1 LKKCS
6 QDPKKMYKLV
16 INGGIPLK
24 GSIRTSGSK
33 NATLPIFFSSI
44 LADGP
49 IKLSNT
55 PQLSDV
61 STTLRLLMD
70 MGSNFVL
77 EENGSIFIDSSSL
90 TNLTAEYS
98 LVKTMR
104 ASILALGPML
114 AKYKE
119 AKISLPGGCAI
130 GTRPVNL
137 HLDAL
142 EKMGA
147 KIEVRNG
154 YIYAKTNGLLGAQIN
169 FDLIS
174 VTATEN
180 IVMAA
185 SLAKGITTIN
195 NAAQEP
201 EVTDLIRCLKKMG
214 AKISGENTSSLV
226 IEGVDHL
233 SSVEYSICPDRIEA
247 GTYLVAA
254 AITGGK
260 ITVNNI
266 EPDAMRAV
274 IGKLI
279 ETGADIQTNQN
290 SIKLDMKGKRPQP
303 VNIRT
308 SAYPNFPTDM
318 QAQFMALNS
327 VAEGSSTITETIFE
341 NRFMHVPELSRMGA
355 NLKLEGNTVVCKG
368 VKSLTGANLMA
379 TDLRASAS
387 LVLAG
392 LAAQGSTKIERVYH
406 LDRGYE
412 MIEEKFKM
420 LGADIERVQH

>member
-1 LKKCS
+1 
-6 QDPKKMYKLV
+6 MYKLV
-16 INGGIPLK
+16 INGGTSLN
-24 GSIRTSGSK
+24 GSIKTSGSK
-33 NATLPIFFSSI
+33 NATLPIFFASI
-44 LADGP
+44 LSDEP
-49 IKLSNT
+49 LRLSNT

-77 EENGSIFIDSSSL
+77 EEDSSISIDSSNL
-90 TNLTAEYS
+90 TNLTAEYE

-104 ASILALGPML
+104 ASILTLGPML
-114 AKYKE
+114 AKYKK

-137 HLDAL
+137 HLSAL
-142 EKMGA
+142 EQMGA
-147 KIEVRNG
+147 KIEVKNG
-154 YIYAKTNGLLGAQIN
+154 YIYATTEELIGANIN

-180 IVMAA
+180 IIMAA
-185 SLAKGITTIN
+185 TLAKGTTTIN

-201 EVTDLIRCLKKMG
+201 EVTDLIKCLNKMG
-214 AKISGENTSSLV
+214 AKIIGENTSTIV
-226 IEGVDHL
+226 IQGVDHL
-233 SSVEYSICPDRIEA
+233 SGIDYSICPDRIEA

-260 ITVNNI
+260 IIVNNI
-266 EPDAMRAV
+266 EPDSMRSV

-279 ETGADIQTNQN
+279 ETGADIQTNHN

-303 VNIRT
+303 VDIRT

-327 VAEGSSTITETIFE
+327 IAEGSSTITETIFE

-368 VKSLTGANLMA
+368 VKLLTGANLMA

-392 LAAQGSTKIERVYH
+392 LAAQGTTTIERVYH

>member
-1 LKKCS
+1 
-6 QDPKKMYKLV
+6 MYKLV
-16 INGGIPLK
+16 INGGSPLNGTIK
-24 GSIRTSGSK
+24 TSGSK
-33 NATLPIFFSSI
+33 NATLPIFFASI

-49 IKLSNT
+49 LKLSNT

-77 EENGSIFIDSSSL
+77 EEDSSISIDSSDL
-90 TNLTAEYS
+90 TNLIAEYE

-104 ASILALGPML
+104 ASILTLGPML
-114 AKYKE
+114 AKYKK

-137 HLDAL
+137 HLSAL
-142 EKMGA
+142 EQMGA
-147 KIEVRNG
+147 KIEVKNG
-154 YIYAKTNGLLGAQIN
+154 YIYASTNELVGAQIN
-169 FDLIS
+169 FDMIS

-180 IVMAA
+180 IIMAA
-185 SLAKGITTIN
+185 TLAKGTTTIN

-201 EVTDLIRCLKKMG
+201 EVTDLVKCLNKMG
-214 AKISGENTSSLV
+214 AKIIGENTSTLV
-226 IEGVDHL
+226 IQGVDHL
-233 SSVEYSICPDRIEA
+233 SGIDYSICPDRIEA

-260 ITVNNI
+260 IIVNNI
-266 EPDAMRAV
+266 EPDSMRSV

-303 VNIRT
+303 VDIRT

-327 VAEGSSTITETIFE
+327 IADGSSTITETIFE

-368 VKSLTGANLMA
+368 VKLLTGANLMA

-392 LAAQGSTKIERVYH
+392 LAAQGPTTIERVYH

>member
-1 LKKCS
+1 
-6 QDPKKMYKLV
+6 MYKLV
-16 INGGIPLK
+16 INGGLPLN
-24 GSIRTSGSK
+24 GSIKTSGSK
-33 NATLPIFFSSI
+33 NATLPIFFASI
-44 LADGP
+44 LANGP
-49 IKLSNT
+49 LKLSNT
-55 PQLSDV
+55 PQLRDV

-70 MGSNFVL
+70 MGANFVL
-77 EENGSIFIDSSSL
+77 EEDGSIYIDSSNL
-90 TNLTAEYS
+90 TNLVAEYS

-104 ASILALGPML
+104 ASILTLGPML
-114 AKYKE
+114 SKYKK

-147 KIEVRNG
+147 KIEVKNG
-154 YIYAKTNGLLGAQIN
+154 YIFAEAKELIGTQIN
-169 FDLIS
+169 FDMIS

-180 IVMAA
+180 ILMAA
-185 SLAKGITTIN
+185 TLAKGITTIN

-201 EVTDLIRCLKKMG
+201 EVTDLISCLKKMG
-214 AKISGENTSSLV
+214 AKISGQNTSTLI
-226 IEGVDHL
+226 IEGVDSL
-233 SSVEYSICPDRIEA
+233 DGVNYNICPDRIEA

-266 EPDAMRAV
+266 EPDSMRAV

-279 ETGADIQTNQN
+279 ETGADIQTDQN
-290 SIKLDMKGKRPQP
+290 SIKLDMKGKRPKP

-327 VAEGSSTITETIFE
+327 IADGSSTITETIFE

-355 NLKLEGNTVVCKG
+355 NLNLEGNTVVCKG
-368 VKSLTGANLMA
+368 VKLLTGANLMA

-392 LAAQGSTKIERVYH
+392 LAANGLTSIERVYH

>member
-1 LKKCS
+1 
-6 QDPKKMYKLV
+6 MYKLV
-16 INGGIPLK
+16 INGGTPLS
-24 GSIRTSGSK
+24 GSIKISGSK
-33 NATLPIFFSSI
+33 NATLPIFFASI
-44 LADGP
+44 LANGP
-49 IKLSNT
+49 LKLSNT

-70 MGSNFVL
+70 MGSSFVL
-77 EENGSIFIDSSSL
+77 EEDSSISIDSSSL
-90 TNLTAEYS
+90 KNLTAEYE

-104 ASILALGPML
+104 ASILTLGPML
-114 AKYKE
+114 AKYKK

-137 HLDAL
+137 HLAAL

-147 KIEVRNG
+147 KIDVKNG
-154 YIYAKTNGLLGAQIN
+154 YIYASTNELIGANIN

-180 IVMAA
+180 IIMAA
-185 SLAKGITTIN
+185 TLAKGTTTIN

-201 EVTDLIRCLKKMG
+201 EVTDLILCLKKMG
-214 AKISGENTSSLV
+214 ADIMGENTSTIV
-226 IEGVDHL
+226 IKGVDHL
-233 SSVEYSICPDRIEA
+233 NGTNYSICPDRIEA

-260 ITVNNI
+260 IVVNNI
-266 EPDAMRAV
+266 EPDSMRAV

-290 SIKLDMKGKRPQP
+290 TIKLDMKGKRPQP
-303 VNIRT
+303 VDIRT

-327 VAEGSSTITETIFE
+327 IAEGSSTITETIFE

-368 VKSLTGANLMA
+368 VESLTGANLMA

-392 LAAQGSTKIERVYH
+392 LAAQGTTTIERVYH

>member
-1 LKKCS
+1 
-6 QDPKKMYKLV
+6 MYKLV
-16 INGGIPLK
+16 INGGTPLS
-24 GSIRTSGSK
+24 GSIKTSGSK

-49 IKLSNT
+49 LKLSNT

-70 MGSNFVL
+70 MGSSFVL
-77 EENGSIFIDSSSL
+77 EEDSSISIDSSSL
-90 TNLTAEYS
+90 KNLTAEYE

-104 ASILALGPML
+104 ASILTLGPML
-114 AKYKE
+114 AKYKK

-137 HLDAL
+137 HLAAL

-147 KIEVRNG
+147 KIDVKNG
-154 YIYAKTNGLLGAQIN
+154 YIYASTNELIGTNIN

-180 IVMAA
+180 IIMAA
-185 SLAKGITTIN
+185 TLAKGTTTIN

-201 EVTDLIRCLKKMG
+201 EVTDLILCLKKMG
-214 AKISGENTSSLV
+214 AKIIGENTSTIV
-226 IEGVDHL
+226 IQGVDHL
-233 SSVEYSICPDRIEA
+233 YGIDYSICPDRIEA

-260 ITVNNI
+260 IVVNNI
-266 EPDAMRAV
+266 EPDSMRAV

-279 ETGADIQTNQN
+279 ETGADIQTNLN

-303 VNIRT
+303 VDIRT

-327 VAEGSSTITETIFE
+327 IAEGSSTITETIFE

-368 VKSLTGANLMA
+368 VKLLTGANLMA

-392 LAAQGSTKIERVYH
+392 LAAQGTTTIERVYH

>member
-1 LKKCS
+1 
-6 QDPKKMYKLV
+6 MYKLV
-16 INGGIPLK
+16 IQGGVTLS
-24 GSIRTSGSK
+24 GSIKTSGSK
-33 NATLPIFFSSI
+33 NATLPIFFASI
-44 LADGP
+44 LADNP
-49 IKLSNT
+49 LKLVNT

-61 STTLRLLMD
+61 STTLRLLME
-70 MGSNFVL
+70 MGSNFIL
-77 EENGSIFIDSSSL
+77 EEDGSIFIDSSTL
-90 TNLTAEYS
+90 NNLTADYS

-104 ASILALGPML
+104 ASILTLGPML
-114 AKYKE
+114 AKYKK

-137 HLDAL
+137 HLNAL

-147 KIEVRNG
+147 KIEVKNG
-154 YIYAKTNGLLGAQIN
+154 YIHASAKELIGTQIY
-169 FDLIS
+169 FDLVS

-180 IVMAA
+180 ILMAA
-185 SLAKGITTIN
+185 TLAKGFTTIN

-201 EVTDLIRCLKKMG
+201 EVTDLIYCLRQMG
-214 AKISGENTSSLV
+214 AKITGENTSTLI

-233 SSVEYSICPDRIEA
+233 NGTDYCICPDRIEA

-254 AITGGK
+254 AITGGN

-266 EPDAMRAV
+266 EPDSMRSV

-279 ETGADIQTNQN
+279 ETGADIQTNKN
-290 SIKLDMKGKRPQP
+290 SIKLNMKGRRPQA

-308 SAYPNFPTDM
+308 SSYPNFPTDM

-327 VAEGSSTITETIFE
+327 IAEGSSTITETIFE

-392 LAAQGSTKIERVYH
+392 LAAKGSTTIERVYH

-420 LGADIERVQH
+420 LGADIQRVQH

>member
-1 LKKCS
+1 
-6 QDPKKMYKLV
+6 MYKLV
-16 INGGIPLK
+16 INGGTPLN
-24 GSIRTSGSK
+24 GSMKTSGSK
-33 NATLPIFFSSI
+33 NATLPIFFATI

-49 IKLSNT
+49 LKLSNT

-70 MGSNFVL
+70 MGSSFIL
-77 EENGSIFIDSSSL
+77 EEDSSISIDSSSL
-90 TNLTAEYS
+90 TKLTAEYE

-104 ASILALGPML
+104 ASILTLGPML
-114 AKYKE
+114 AKYKK

-137 HLDAL
+137 HLSAL
-142 EKMGA
+142 EQMGA
-147 KIEVRNG
+147 KIEVKNG
-154 YIYAKTNGLLGAQIN
+154 YIYASTNELVGAQIN
-169 FDLIS
+169 FDMIS

-180 IVMAA
+180 IIMAA
-185 SLAKGITTIN
+185 TLAKGTTTIN

-201 EVTDLIRCLKKMG
+201 EVTDLVKCLNKMG
-214 AKISGENTSSLV
+214 AKITGENTSTIV
-226 IEGVDHL
+226 IQGVDHL
-233 SSVEYSICPDRIEA
+233 SGIDYSICPDRIEA

-260 ITVNNI
+260 IVVNNI
-266 EPDAMRAV
+266 EPDSMRSV

-303 VNIRT
+303 VDIRT

-327 VAEGSSTITETIFE
+327 IAEGSSTITETIFE

-368 VKSLTGANLMA
+368 VKLLTGANLMA

-392 LAAQGSTKIERVYH
+392 LAAHGSTTIERVYH

>member
-1 LKKCS
+1 
-6 QDPKKMYKLV
+6 MYKLV
-16 INGGIPLK
+16 IQGGIPLV
-24 GSIRTSGSK
+24 GSIKTSGSK
-33 NATLPIFFSSI
+33 NATLPIFFASI

-49 IKLSNT
+49 LKLSNT

-77 EENGSIFIDSSSL
+77 EEDGSIFIDSS
-90 TNLTAEYS
+90 NLNNLQAEYS

-104 ASILALGPML
+104 ASILTLGPML
-114 AKYKE
+114 AKYKK

-147 KIEVRNG
+147 KINVKNG
-154 YIYAKTNGLLGAQIN
+154 YIYASTNELIGTQIN
-169 FDLIS
+169 FDMIS

-180 IVMAA
+180 IIMAA
-185 SLAKGITTIN
+185 CLSKGVTTIN

-201 EVTDLIRCLKKMG
+201 EVTDLICCLIQMG
-214 AKISGENTSSLV
+214 AKITGLNTSTIV

-233 SSVEYSICPDRIEA
+233 NGAEYKICPDRIEA

-260 ITVNNI
+260 IIVNDI
-266 EPDAMRAV
+266 EPDSMRSV

-279 ETGADIQTNQN
+279 ETGADIQTNHN
-290 SIKLDMKGKRPQP
+290 SIKLDMKGKRPSP

-318 QAQFMALNS
+318 QAQFMALNTI
-327 VAEGSSTITETIFE
+327 AEGSSTITETIFE
-341 NRFMHVPELSRMGA
+341 NIFMHVPELSRMGA

-368 VKSLTGANLMA
+368 VKSLTGASLMA

-392 LAAQGSTKIERVYH
+392 LAAQGSTTIERVYH

>member
-1 LKKCS
+1 
-6 QDPKKMYKLV
+6 MYKLV
-16 INGGIPLK
+16 IQGGIPLSGIIK
-24 GSIRTSGSK
+24 TSGSK
-33 NATLPIFFSSI
+33 NASLPIFFASI
-44 LADGP
+44 LADSP
-49 IKLSNT
+49 LKLSNT

-61 STTLRLLMD
+61 STTLRLLME

-77 EENGSIFIDSSSL
+77 EENGSIFLDSSTL
-90 TNLTAEYS
+90 NNLTADYS

-104 ASILALGPML
+104 ASILTLGPML
-114 AKYKE
+114 AKYKK

-137 HLDAL
+137 HLNAL

-147 KIEVRNG
+147 KIEVKNG
-154 YIYAKTNGLLGAQIN
+154 YIHASAKELIGTQIN
-169 FDLIS
+169 FDLVS
-174 VTATEN
+174 VTSTEN
-180 IVMAA
+180 ILMAA
-185 SLAKGITTIN
+185 TLSKGITTIN

-201 EVTDLIRCLKKMG
+201 EVTDLIYCLNKMG
-214 AKISGENTSSLV
+214 AKITGENTSTLI

-233 SSVEYSICPDRIEA
+233 NGTDYCICPDRIEA

-254 AITGGK
+254 AITGGS
-260 ITVNNI
+260 ITVNDI
-266 EPDAMRAV
+266 EPDSMRSV

-279 ETGADIQTNQN
+279 ETGADLQTNNN
-290 SIKLDMKGKRPQP
+290 SIKLDMKGRRPQA

-327 VAEGSSTITETIFE
+327 IAEGSSTITETIFE

-392 LAAQGSTKIERVYH
+392 LAAKGSTTIERVYH

>member
-1 LKKCS
+1 
-6 QDPKKMYKLV
+6 MYKLV
-16 INGGIPLK
+16 INGGTPLN
-24 GSIRTSGSK
+24 GSMKTSGSK
-33 NATLPIFFSSI
+33 NATLPIFFASI
-44 LADGP
+44 LAEGP
-49 IKLSNT
+49 LKLSNT

-77 EENGSIFIDSSSL
+77 EEDSSISIDSSNL
-90 TNLTAEYS
+90 TKLTAEYE

-104 ASILALGPML
+104 ASILTLGPML
-114 AKYKE
+114 AKYKN

-137 HLDAL
+137 HLSAL

-147 KIEVRNG
+147 KIEVKNG
-154 YIYAKTNGLLGAQIN
+154 YIYANTNELVGAQIN
-169 FDLIS
+169 FDMIS

-180 IVMAA
+180 IIMAA
-185 SLAKGITTIN
+185 TLAKGITTIN

-201 EVTDLIRCLKKMG
+201 EVTDLIKCLNKMG
-214 AKISGENTSSLV
+214 AKISGSNTSTLV
-226 IEGVDHL
+226 IEGVGHL
-233 SSVEYSICPDRIEA
+233 NGINYSICPDRIEA

-266 EPDAMRAV
+266 EPDSMRAV

-290 SIKLDMKGKRPQP
+290 SIKLDMKGRRPKP
-303 VNIRT
+303 VDIRT

-327 VAEGSSTITETIFE
+327 IADGNSTITETIFE

-355 NLKLEGNTVVCKG
+355 SLKLEGNTVVCKG
-368 VKSLTGANLMA
+368 VKLLSGASLMA

-392 LAAQGSTKIERVYH
+392 LAANGQTSIERVYH

>member
-1 LKKCS
+1 
-6 QDPKKMYKLV
+6 MYKLL
-16 INGGIPLK
+16 INGGTPLN
-24 GSIRTSGSK
+24 GSIKTSGSK
-33 NATLPIFFSSI
+33 NATLPIFFASI

-49 IKLSNT
+49 LKLSNT

-70 MGSNFVL
+70 MGSSFVL
-77 EENGSIFIDSSSL
+77 EEDSSISIDSSSL
-90 TNLTAEYS
+90 TSLIAEYE

-104 ASILALGPML
+104 ASILTLGPML
-114 AKYKE
+114 AKYKQ

-137 HLDAL
+137 HLSAL

-147 KIEVRNG
+147 KIEVKNG
-154 YIYAKTNGLLGAQIN
+154 YIYASTKELVGAEIN

-185 SLAKGITTIN
+185 TLAKGTTTIN

-201 EVTDLIRCLKKMG
+201 EVTDLIYCLKKMG
-214 AKISGENTSSLV
+214 AKITGENTSTIV
-226 IEGVDHL
+226 VQGVDHL
-233 SSVEYSICPDRIEA
+233 SGIDYSICPDRIEA

-260 ITVNNI
+260 IIVNNI
-266 EPDAMRAV
+266 EPDSMRAV

-303 VNIRT
+303 VDIRT

-327 VAEGSSTITETIFE
+327 IADGSSTITETIFE

-368 VKSLTGANLMA
+368 VKLLTGANLMA

-392 LAAQGSTKIERVYH
+392 LAAQGPTTIERVYH

>member
-1 LKKCS
+1 
-6 QDPKKMYKLV
+6 MYKLV
-16 INGGIPLK
+16 IQGGNILT
-24 GSIRTSGSK
+24 GSIKTSGSK
-33 NATLPIFFSSI
+33 NATLPILFSSI
-44 LADGP
+44 LADEP
-49 IKLSNT
+49 LKLLNT

-70 MGSNFVL
+70 MGANFIL
-77 EENGSIFIDSSSL
+77 EEDGSILIDSS
-90 TNLTAEYS
+90 NLNNLVADYS

-104 ASILALGPML
+104 ASILTLGPML
-114 AKYKE
+114 AKYKK
-119 AKISLPGGCAI
+119 AKVSLPGGCAI

-137 HLDAL
+137 HLNAL

-147 KIEVRNG
+147 KIELKNG
-154 YIYAKTNGLLGAQIN
+154 YIYASAKKLKGAQIN
-169 FDLIS
+169 FDLTS

-180 IVMAA
+180 IIMAA
-185 SLAKGITTIN
+185 TLASGITTIS

-201 EVTDLIRCLKKMG
+201 EVTDLIYCLNKMG
-214 AKISGENTSSLV
+214 ANITGENSSTLI
-226 IEGVDHL
+226 IEGVDRL
-233 SSVEYSICPDRIEA
+233 SGAEYNICPDRIEA

-254 AITGGK
+254 AITGGC

-266 EPDAMRAV
+266 EPDSMRAV

-279 ETGADIQTNQN
+279 ETGADIKTNKK
-290 SIKLDMKGKRPQP
+290 SIKLDMKGRRPQA
-303 VNIRT
+303 VDIRT

-318 QAQFMALNS
+318 QAQFVALNS
-327 VAEGSSTITETIFE
+327 IAKGSSTITETIFE
-341 NRFMHVPELSRMGA
+341 NRFMHVPEINRMGA

-368 VKSLTGANLMA
+368 VKSLKGANLMA

-392 LAAQGSTKIERVYH
+392 LAAEGSTTIERVYH

-420 LGADIERVQH
+420 LGADIDRVQH

>member
-1 LKKCS
+1 
-6 QDPKKMYKLV
+6 MYKLV
-16 INGGIPLK
+16 INGGTPLN
-24 GSIRTSGSK
+24 GSMKTSGSK
-33 NATLPIFFSSI
+33 NATLPIFFATI

-49 IKLSNT
+49 LKLSNT

-70 MGSNFVL
+70 MGSSFVL
-77 EENGSIFIDSSSL
+77 EEDSSISIDSSSL
-90 TNLTAEYS
+90 TKLTAEYE

-104 ASILALGPML
+104 ASILTLGPML
-114 AKYKE
+114 AKYKK

-137 HLDAL
+137 HLSAL
-142 EKMGA
+142 EQMGA
-147 KIEVRNG
+147 KIEVKNG
-154 YIYAKTNGLLGAQIN
+154 YIYASTNELVGAQIN
-169 FDLIS
+169 FDMIS

-180 IVMAA
+180 IIMAA
-185 SLAKGITTIN
+185 TLAKGTTTIN

-201 EVTDLIRCLKKMG
+201 EVTDLVKCLNKMG
-214 AKISGENTSSLV
+214 AKITGENTSTIV
-226 IEGVDHL
+226 IQGVDHL
-233 SSVEYSICPDRIEA
+233 SGIDYSICPDRIEA

-260 ITVNNI
+260 IVVNNI
-266 EPDAMRAV
+266 EPDSMRSI

-303 VNIRT
+303 VDIRT

-327 VAEGSSTITETIFE
+327 IADGSSTITETIFE

-368 VKSLTGANLMA
+368 VKLLTGANLMA

-392 LAAQGSTKIERVYH
+392 LAAQGSTTIERVYH

>member
-1 LKKCS
+1 
-6 QDPKKMYKLV
+6 MYKLV
-16 INGGIPLK
+16 INGGTPLN
-24 GSIRTSGSK
+24 GIMRTSGSK
-33 NATLPIFFSSI
+33 NSTLPIFFASI

-49 IKLSNT
+49 LRLANT

-70 MGSNFVL
+70 MGSSFVL
-77 EENGSIFIDSSSL
+77 EEDSSISIDSSNL
-90 TNLTAEYS
+90 TNLTAEYE

-104 ASILALGPML
+104 ASILTLGPML
-114 AKYKE
+114 AKYKK

-137 HLDAL
+137 HLSAL

-147 KIEVRNG
+147 TIEVKNG
-154 YIYAKTNGLLGAQIN
+154 YIYASTEELVGVQIN

-185 SLAKGITTIN
+185 TLAKGTTTIN

-201 EVTDLIRCLKKMG
+201 EVTDLIQCLKKMG
-214 AKISGENTSSLV
+214 AKITGENTSTLV
-226 IEGVDHL
+226 IQGVDNL
-233 SSVEYSICPDRIEA
+233 NSINYTICPDRIEA
-247 GTYLVAA
+247 GTFLVAA

-266 EPDAMRAV
+266 EPDSMRAV

-279 ETGADIQTNQN
+279 ETGADIETNLN

-303 VNIRT
+303 VDIRT

-327 VAEGSSTITETIFE
+327 VAEGNSTITETIFE

-368 VKSLTGANLMA
+368 VKLLTGANLMA

-392 LAAQGSTKIERVYH
+392 LAAQGSTTIERVYH

>member
-1 LKKCS
+1 
-6 QDPKKMYKLV
+6 MYKLV
-16 INGGIPLK
+16 INGGSPLNGTIK
-24 GSIRTSGSK
+24 TSGSK
-33 NATLPIFFSSI
+33 NATLPIFFASI

-49 IKLSNT
+49 LKLSNT

-70 MGSNFVL
+70 MGSTFVL
-77 EENGSIFIDSSSL
+77 EEDSSISIDSSDL
-90 TNLTAEYS
+90 TNLIAEYE

-104 ASILALGPML
+104 ASILTLGPML
-114 AKYKE
+114 SKYKK

-137 HLDAL
+137 HLSAL

-147 KIEVRNG
+147 KIEVKNG
-154 YIYAKTNGLLGAQIN
+154 YIYASTNELIGAQIN
-169 FDLIS
+169 FDMIS

-180 IVMAA
+180 IIMAA
-185 SLAKGITTIN
+185 TLAKGITTIN

-201 EVTDLIRCLKKMG
+201 EVTDLIKCLNKMG
-214 AKISGENTSSLV
+214 AKITGENTSTIV
-226 IEGVDHL
+226 IQGVDHL
-233 SSVEYSICPDRIEA
+233 SGIDYSICPDRIEA

-260 ITVNNI
+260 IVVNNI
-266 EPDAMRAV
+266 EPDSMRSV

-303 VNIRT
+303 VDIRT

-327 VAEGSSTITETIFE
+327 IADGSSTITETIFE

-368 VKSLTGANLMA
+368 VKLLTGANLMA

-392 LAAQGSTKIERVYH
+392 LAAQGSTTIERVYH

>member
-1 LKKCS
+1 
-6 QDPKKMYKLV
+6 MYKLV
-16 INGGIPLK
+16 INGGTPLS
-24 GSIRTSGSK
+24 GSIKISGSK
-33 NATLPIFFSSI
+33 NATLPIFFASI
-44 LADGP
+44 LANGP
-49 IKLSNT
+49 LKLSNT

-70 MGSNFVL
+70 MGSSFVL
-77 EENGSIFIDSSSL
+77 EEDSSISIDSSSL
-90 TNLTAEYS
+90 KNLTAEYE

-104 ASILALGPML
+104 ASILTLGPML
-114 AKYKE
+114 AKYKK

-137 HLDAL
+137 HLAAL

-147 KIEVRNG
+147 KIDVKNG
-154 YIYAKTNGLLGAQIN
+154 YIYASTNELIGANIN

-180 IVMAA
+180 IIMAA
-185 SLAKGITTIN
+185 TLAKGTTTIN

-201 EVTDLIRCLKKMG
+201 EVTDLILCLKKMG
-214 AKISGENTSSLV
+214 ADIMGENTSTIV
-226 IEGVDHL
+226 IKGVDHL
-233 SSVEYSICPDRIEA
+233 NGTNYSICPDRIEA

-260 ITVNNI
+260 IVVNNI
-266 EPDAMRAV
+266 EPDSMRAV

-279 ETGADIQTNQN
+279 ETGADIQTNLN

-303 VNIRT
+303 VDIRT

-327 VAEGSSTITETIFE
+327 IAEGSSTITETIFE

-368 VKSLTGANLMA
+368 VKLLTGANLMA

-392 LAAQGSTKIERVYH
+392 LAAQGTTTIDRVYH

>member
-1 LKKCS
+1 
-6 QDPKKMYKLV
+6 MYKLD
-16 INGGIPLK
+16 IHGGSPLT
-24 GSIRTSGSK
+24 GSIKTSGSK
-33 NATLPIFFSSI
+33 NATLPIFFASI
-44 LADGP
+44 LADSP
-49 IKLSNT
+49 LKLSNT

-77 EENGSIFIDSSSL
+77 EEDGSIFIDSSQL
-90 TNLTAEYS
+90 NNLVAEYA

-104 ASILALGPML
+104 ASILTLGPML

-137 HLDAL
+137 HLEAL

-147 KIEVRNG
+147 SIDVKNG
-154 YIYAKTNGLLGAQIN
+154 YIYAKAKELVGAQIN

-180 IVMAA
+180 IIMAA

-201 EVTDLIRCLKKMG
+201 EVTDLIRCLRKMG
-214 AKISGENTSSLV
+214 AKITGENTSSLI

-233 SSVEYSICPDRIEA
+233 DGCEYSICPDRIEA

-266 EPDAMRAV
+266 EPDSMRAV

-290 SIKLDMKGKRPQP
+290 SIKLDMKGKRPNP

-327 VAEGSSTITETIFE
+327 IAEGSSTITETIFE

-355 NLKLEGNTVVCKG
+355 DLKLEGNTVVCKG
-368 VKSLTGANLMA
+368 VKSLSGANLMA

-392 LAAQGSTKIERVYH
+392 LAAHGTTTIERVYH

>member
-1 LKKCS
+1 
-6 QDPKKMYKLV
+6 MYKLV
-16 INGGIPLK
+16 INGGTPLN
-24 GSIRTSGSK
+24 GSVKTSGSK
-33 NATLPIFFSSI
+33 NATLPIFFASI

-49 IKLSNT
+49 LRLANT

-77 EENGSIFIDSSSL
+77 EEDNSISIDSSNL
-90 TNLTAEYS
+90 TNLTAEYE

-104 ASILALGPML
+104 ASILTLGPML
-114 AKYKE
+114 TKYKK

-137 HLDAL
+137 HLAAL

-147 KIEVRNG
+147 KIDVKNG
-154 YIYAKTNGLLGAQIN
+154 YIYASTNQLTGANIN

-180 IVMAA
+180 IIMAA
-185 SLAKGITTIN
+185 TLAKGTTTIN

-201 EVTDLIRCLKKMG
+201 EVTDLILCLKKMG
-214 AKISGENTSSLV
+214 AKITGENTSTLIV
-226 IEGVDHL
+226 EGVNQL
-233 SSVEYSICPDRIEA
+233 SGIDYTICPDRIEA

-266 EPDAMRAV
+266 EPDSMRAV

-279 ETGADIQTNQN
+279 ETGADIQTNHN

-303 VNIRT
+303 VDIRT

-327 VAEGSSTITETIFE
+327 IADGSSTITETIFE

-368 VKSLTGANLMA
+368 VKLLTGANLMA

-392 LAAQGSTKIERVYH
+392 LAAQGTTTIERVYH

-420 LGADIERVQH
+420 LGANIERVQH

>member
-1 LKKCS
+1 
-6 QDPKKMYKLV
+6 MYKLV
-16 INGGIPLK
+16 INGGTPLK
-24 GSIRTSGSK
+24 GSIKTSGSK

-49 IKLSNT
+49 LKLSNT

-77 EENGSIFIDSSSL
+77 EEDGSIFIDSSTL

-104 ASILALGPML
+104 ASILTLGPML
-114 AKYKE
+114 AKYKK

-147 KIEVRNG
+147 TIEVRNG
-154 YIYAKTNGLLGAQIN
+154 YIYAKTKELIGANIN

-180 IVMAA
+180 IIMAA
-185 SLAKGITTIN
+185 TLAKGITTLN

-214 AKISGENTSSLV
+214 AKISGENTSTLV

-233 SSVEYSICPDRIEA
+233 SGVEYSICPDRIEA

-290 SIKLDMKGKRPQP
+290 CIKLDMKGKRPSP

-327 VAEGSSTITETIFE
+327 IAEGSSTITETIFE

-368 VKSLTGANLMA
+368 VKYLSGANLMA

-392 LAAQGSTKIERVYH
+392 LAAQGSTTIERVYH

>member
-1 LKKCS
+1 
-6 QDPKKMYKLV
+6 MYKLV
-16 INGGIPLK
+16 INGGTPLS
-24 GSIRTSGSK
+24 GSMKTSGSK
-33 NATLPIFFSSI
+33 NATLPIFFASI

-49 IKLSNT
+49 LKLSNT

-70 MGSNFVL
+70 MGSSFVL
-77 EENGSIFIDSSSL
+77 EEDSSISIDSSNL
-90 TNLTAEYS
+90 TNLTAEYE

-104 ASILALGPML
+104 ASILTLGPML
-114 AKYKE
+114 AKYKK

-137 HLDAL
+137 HLAAL

-147 KIEVRNG
+147 KIDVKNG
-154 YIYAKTNGLLGAQIN
+154 YIYASTKELIGANIN

-180 IVMAA
+180 IIMAA
-185 SLAKGITTIN
+185 TLAKGTTTIN

-201 EVTDLIRCLKKMG
+201 EVTDLILCLKKMG
-214 AKISGENTSSLV
+214 AKIIGENTSTIV
-226 IEGVDHL
+226 IQGVGHL
-233 SSVEYSICPDRIEA
+233 NGIDYSICPDRIEA

-254 AITGGK
+254 AITGGN
-260 ITVNNI
+260 IVVNNI
-266 EPDAMRAV
+266 EPDSMRTV

-279 ETGADIQTNQN
+279 ETGADIQTNHN

-303 VNIRT
+303 VDIRT

-327 VAEGSSTITETIFE
+327 IAEGSSTITETIFE

-368 VKSLTGANLMA
+368 VKILSGANLMA

-392 LAAQGSTKIERVYH
+392 LAAQGSTTIERVYH

>member
-1 LKKCS
+1 
-6 QDPKKMYKLV
+6 ME
-16 INGGIPLK
+16 
-24 GSIRTSGSK
+24 
-33 NATLPIFFSSI
+33 
-44 LADGP
+44 
-49 IKLSNT
+49 
-55 PQLSDV
+55 
-61 STTLRLLMD
+61 
-70 MGSNFVL
+70 MGANFVL
-77 EENGSIFIDSSSL
+77 DEDGSIFIDSSTL
-90 TNLTAEYS
+90 TNLTADYS

-104 ASILALGPML
+104 ASILTLGPML
-114 AKYKE
+114 AKYKK

-137 HLDAL
+137 HLNAL

-147 KIEVRNG
+147 KIEVKNG
-154 YIYAKTNGLLGAQIN
+154 YIHASAKELIGTQIN
-169 FDLIS
+169 FDLVS

-180 IVMAA
+180 ILMAA
-185 SLAKGITTIN
+185 TLAKGFTTIN

-201 EVTDLIRCLKKMG
+201 EVTDLIYCLRKMG
-214 AKISGENTSSLV
+214 AKITGENTSTLI
-226 IEGVDHL
+226 IEGVDGL
-233 SSVEYSICPDRIEA
+233 SGTEYSICPDRIEA

-254 AITGGK
+254 AITGGS

-266 EPDAMRAV
+266 EPDSMRSV

-279 ETGADIQTNQN
+279 ETGADIQTNKD
-290 SIKLDMKGKRPQP
+290 SIKLNMKGRRPQA

-308 SAYPNFPTDM
+308 SSYPNFPTDM

-327 VAEGSSTITETIFE
+327 IAEGSSTITETIFE

-368 VKSLTGANLMA
+368 VKCLTGANLMA

-392 LAAQGSTKIERVYH
+392 LAAKGSTTIERVYH

>member
-1 LKKCS
+1 
-6 QDPKKMYKLV
+6 MYKLV
-16 INGGIPLK
+16 IKGGIPLSGNIK
-24 GSIRTSGSK
+24 TSGSK
-33 NATLPIFFSSI
+33 NSTLPIFFSSI
-44 LADGP
+44 LADSP
-49 IKLSNT
+49 LKLSNT

-70 MGSNFVL
+70 MGAHFVL
-77 EENGSIFIDSSSL
+77 EEDGSILIDSS
-90 TNLTAEYS
+90 NLNNLIADYS

-104 ASILALGPML
+104 ASILTLGPML
-114 AKYKE
+114 AKYKK
-119 AKISLPGGCAI
+119 AKVSLPGGCAI

-147 KIEVRNG
+147 KIQVKNG
-154 YIYAKTNGLLGAQIN
+154 YINASAKKLVGTQIN
-169 FDLIS
+169 FDLVS

-180 IVMAA
+180 ILMAA
-185 SLAKGITTIN
+185 TLAKGLTTIN

-201 EVTDLIRCLKKMG
+201 EVTDLICCLRKMG
-214 AKISGENTSSLV
+214 AKITGENTSTLV
-226 IEGVDHL
+226 IEGVDRL
-233 SSVEYSICPDRIEA
+233 NGSEYSICPDRIEA

-254 AITGGK
+254 AITGGS
-260 ITVNNI
+260 ITVKNI
-266 EPDAMRAV
+266 EPDSMRSV

-279 ETGADIQTNQN
+279 ETGADIQTNRN
-290 SIKLDMKGKRPQP
+290 SIKLNMKGRRPQA

-327 VAEGSSTITETIFE
+327 IAEGSSTITETIFE

-392 LAAQGSTKIERVYH
+392 LAAKGSTTIERVYH

-420 LGADIERVQH
+420 LGADIQRVQH

>member
-1 LKKCS
+1 
-6 QDPKKMYKLV
+6 MYKLV
-16 INGGIPLK
+16 INGGLPLN
-24 GSIRTSGSK
+24 GSIKTSGSK
-33 NATLPIFFSSI
+33 NATLPIFFASI
-44 LADGP
+44 LANGP
-49 IKLSNT
+49 LKLSNT

-70 MGSNFVL
+70 MGANFVL
-77 EENGSIFIDSSSL
+77 EEDGSIYIDSSNL
-90 TNLTAEYS
+90 TNLVAEYS

-104 ASILALGPML
+104 ASILTLGPML
-114 AKYKE
+114 SKYKK

-147 KIEVRNG
+147 KIEVKNG
-154 YIYAKTNGLLGAQIN
+154 YIFAEAKELIGTQIN
-169 FDLIS
+169 FDMIS

-180 IVMAA
+180 ILMAA
-185 SLAKGITTIN
+185 TLAKGITTIN

-201 EVTDLIRCLKKMG
+201 EVTDLISCLKKMG
-214 AKISGENTSSLV
+214 AKISGQNTSTLI
-226 IEGVDHL
+226 IEGVDSL
-233 SSVEYSICPDRIEA
+233 EGVNYNICPDRIEA

-266 EPDAMRAV
+266 EPDSMRAV

-279 ETGADIQTNQN
+279 ETGADIQTDLN
-290 SIKLDMKGKRPQP
+290 SIKLDMKGKRPKP

-327 VAEGSSTITETIFE
+327 IADGSSTITETIFE

-355 NLKLEGNTVVCKG
+355 NLNLEGNTVVCKG
-368 VKSLTGANLMA
+368 VKLLTGANLMA

-392 LAAQGSTKIERVYH
+392 LAANGLTSIERVYH

>member
-1 LKKCS
+1 
-6 QDPKKMYKLV
+6 MYKLL
-16 INGGIPLK
+16 INGGTPLN
-24 GSIRTSGSK
+24 GSIKTSGSK
-33 NATLPIFFSSI
+33 NATLPIFFASI

-49 IKLSNT
+49 LKLSNT

-70 MGSNFVL
+70 MGSSFVL
-77 EENGSIFIDSSSL
+77 EEDSSISIDSSSL
-90 TNLTAEYS
+90 TSLIAEYE

-104 ASILALGPML
+104 ASILTLGPML
-114 AKYKE
+114 AKYKQ

-137 HLDAL
+137 HLSAL

-147 KIEVRNG
+147 KIEVKNG
-154 YIYAKTNGLLGAQIN
+154 YIYASTKELVGAEIN

-185 SLAKGITTIN
+185 TLAKGTTTIN

-201 EVTDLIRCLKKMG
+201 EVTDLIYCLKKMG
-214 AKISGENTSSLV
+214 AKITGENTSTLV
-226 IEGVDHL
+226 VQGVDHL
-233 SSVEYSICPDRIEA
+233 SGIDYSICPDRIEA

-260 ITVNNI
+260 IIVKNI
-266 EPDAMRAV
+266 EPDSMRAV

-303 VNIRT
+303 VDIRT

-327 VAEGSSTITETIFE
+327 IADGSSTITETIFE

-368 VKSLTGANLMA
+368 VKLLTGANLMA

-392 LAAQGSTKIERVYH
+392 LAAQGPTTIERVYH

>member
-1 LKKCS
+1 
-6 QDPKKMYKLV
+6 MYKLI
-16 INGGIPLK
+16 INGGTPLN
-24 GSIRTSGSK
+24 GSIKTSGSK
-33 NATLPIFFSSI
+33 NATLPIFFASI

-49 IKLSNT
+49 LRLSNT

-70 MGSNFVL
+70 MGSSFVL
-77 EENGSIFIDSSSL
+77 EEDNSISIDSSTL
-90 TNLTAEYS
+90 TSLTAEYE

-104 ASILALGPML
+104 ASILTLGPML
-114 AKYKE
+114 AKYNQ

-137 HLDAL
+137 HLSAL

-147 KIEVRNG
+147 TIEVKNG
-154 YIYAKTNGLLGAQIN
+154 YIYASTKELVGAEIN

-185 SLAKGITTIN
+185 TLAKGTTTIN

-201 EVTDLIRCLKKMG
+201 EITDLIQCLKKMG
-214 AKISGENTSSLV
+214 AKITGENTSTLV
-226 IEGVDHL
+226 IQGVDHL
-233 SSVEYSICPDRIEA
+233 SGIDYSICPDRIEA

-260 ITVNNI
+260 IIVNNI
-266 EPDAMRAV
+266 EPDSMRAV

-303 VNIRT
+303 VDIRT

-327 VAEGSSTITETIFE
+327 IADGSSTITETIFE

-368 VKSLTGANLMA
+368 VKLLTGANLMA

-392 LAAQGSTKIERVYH
+392 LAAQGSTTIERVYH

>member
-1 LKKCS
+1 
-6 QDPKKMYKLV
+6 MYKLV
-16 INGGIPLK
+16 INGGSPLNGTMK
-24 GSIRTSGSK
+24 TSGSK
-33 NATLPIFFSSI
+33 NATLPIFFASI

-49 IKLSNT
+49 LKLSNT

-70 MGSNFVL
+70 MGSSFVL
-77 EENGSIFIDSSSL
+77 EEDGSISIDSSNL
-90 TNLTAEYS
+90 TNLTAEYE

-104 ASILALGPML
+104 ASILTLGPML
-114 AKYKE
+114 TKYKK

-137 HLDAL
+137 HLAAL

-147 KIEVRNG
+147 KIDVKNG
-154 YIYAKTNGLLGAQIN
+154 YIYASTNQLTGANIN

-180 IVMAA
+180 IIMAA
-185 SLAKGITTIN
+185 TLAKGTTTIN

-201 EVTDLIRCLKKMG
+201 EVTDLILCLKKMG
-214 AKISGENTSSLV
+214 AKIIGENTSTIV
-226 IEGVDHL
+226 VQGVDNL
-233 SSVEYSICPDRIEA
+233 NAIDYSICPDRIEA

-260 ITVNNI
+260 IVVNNI
-266 EPDAMRAV
+266 EPDSMRAV

-290 SIKLDMKGKRPQP
+290 TIKLDMKGRRPQP
-303 VNIRT
+303 VDIRT

-327 VAEGSSTITETIFE
+327 IAEGSSTITETIFE

-368 VKSLTGANLMA
+368 VKLLTGANLMA

-392 LAAQGSTKIERVYH
+392 LAAQGTTTIERVYH

>member
-1 LKKCS
+1 
-6 QDPKKMYKLV
+6 MYKLV
-16 INGGIPLK
+16 INGGSPLNGTIK
-24 GSIRTSGSK
+24 TSGSK
-33 NATLPIFFSSI
+33 NATLPIFFASI

-49 IKLSNT
+49 LKLSNT

-70 MGSNFVL
+70 MGSSFVL
-77 EENGSIFIDSSSL
+77 EEDSSISIDSSDLS
-90 TNLTAEYS
+90 NLTAEYE

-104 ASILALGPML
+104 ASILTLGPML
-114 AKYKE
+114 TKYKK

-137 HLDAL
+137 HLSAL

-147 KIEVRNG
+147 KIEVKNG
-154 YIYAKTNGLLGAQIN
+154 YIYASTNELIGAQIN
-169 FDLIS
+169 FDMIS

-180 IVMAA
+180 IIMAA
-185 SLAKGITTIN
+185 TLAKGTTTIN

-201 EVTDLIRCLKKMG
+201 EVTDLIKCLKKMG
-214 AKISGENTSSLV
+214 AKIIGENTSTLV
-226 IEGVDHL
+226 IQGVDHL
-233 SSVEYSICPDRIEA
+233 SGIDYSICPDRIEA

-260 ITVNNI
+260 IIVNNI
-266 EPDAMRAV
+266 EPDSMRSV

-303 VNIRT
+303 VDIRT

-327 VAEGSSTITETIFE
+327 IAEGSSTITETIFE

-368 VKSLTGANLMA
+368 VKLLTGANLMA

-392 LAAQGSTKIERVYH
+392 LAAHGSTTIERVYH

>member
-1 LKKCS
+1 
-6 QDPKKMYKLV
+6 MYKLV
-16 INGGIPLK
+16 INGGTPLN
-24 GSIRTSGSK
+24 GSIKTSGSK
-33 NATLPIFFSSI
+33 NATLPIFFASI
-44 LADGP
+44 LADEP
-49 IKLSNT
+49 LRLANT

-70 MGSNFVL
+70 MGSSFVL
-77 EENGSIFIDSSSL
+77 EEDSSISIDSSNL
-90 TNLTAEYS
+90 TNLTAEYE

-104 ASILALGPML
+104 ASILTLGPML
-114 AKYKE
+114 AKYKK

-137 HLDAL
+137 HLSAL

-147 KIEVRNG
+147 KIEVKNG
-154 YIYAKTNGLLGAQIN
+154 YIYARTNELTGANIN

-180 IVMAA
+180 IIMAA
-185 SLAKGITTIN
+185 TLAKGTTTIN

-201 EVTDLIRCLKKMG
+201 EVTDLIQCLNKMG
-214 AKISGENTSSLV
+214 AKIIGENTSTLV
-226 IEGVDHL
+226 IHGVNHL
-233 SSVEYSICPDRIEA
+233 NGIDYSICPDRIEA

-260 ITVNNI
+260 IVVNNI
-266 EPDAMRAV
+266 EPDSMRAV

-279 ETGADIQTNQN
+279 ETGADIQTNLN

-303 VNIRT
+303 VDIRT

-327 VAEGSSTITETIFE
+327 IAEGSSTITETIFE

-368 VKSLTGANLMA
+368 VRLLTGANLMA

-392 LAAQGSTKIERVYH
+392 LAAQGTTTIERVYH

>member
-1 LKKCS
+1 
-6 QDPKKMYKLV
+6 MYKLV
-16 INGGIPLK
+16 IQGGNILT
-24 GSIRTSGSK
+24 GSIKTSGSK
-33 NATLPIFFSSI
+33 NATLPILFSSI
-44 LADGP
+44 LADEP
-49 IKLSNT
+49 LKLLNT

-70 MGSNFVL
+70 MGANFIL
-77 EENGSIFIDSSSL
+77 EEDGSILIDSS
-90 TNLTAEYS
+90 NLNNLVADYS

-104 ASILALGPML
+104 ASILTLGPML
-114 AKYKE
+114 AKYKK
-119 AKISLPGGCAI
+119 AKVSLPGGCAI

-137 HLDAL
+137 HLNAL

-147 KIEVRNG
+147 KIELKNG
-154 YIYAKTNGLLGAQIN
+154 YIYASAKKLKGAQIN
-169 FDLIS
+169 FDLTS

-180 IVMAA
+180 IIMAA
-185 SLAKGITTIN
+185 TLANGITTIS

-201 EVTDLIRCLKKMG
+201 EVTDLIYCLNKMG
-214 AKISGENTSSLV
+214 ANITGENSSTLI
-226 IEGVDHL
+226 IEGVDRL
-233 SSVEYSICPDRIEA
+233 SGAEYKICPDRIEA

-254 AITGGK
+254 AITGGC

-266 EPDAMRAV
+266 EPDSMRAV

-279 ETGADIQTNQN
+279 ETGADIKTNKK
-290 SIKLDMKGKRPQP
+290 SIKLDMKGRRPQA
-303 VNIRT
+303 VDIRT

-318 QAQFMALNS
+318 QAQFVALNS
-327 VAEGSSTITETIFE
+327 IAKGSSTITETIFE
-341 NRFMHVPELSRMGA
+341 NRFMHVPEINRMGA

-368 VKSLTGANLMA
+368 VKSLKGANLMA

-392 LAAQGSTKIERVYH
+392 LAAEGSTTIERVYH

-420 LGADIERVQH
+420 LGADIDRVQH

>member
-1 LKKCS
+1 
-6 QDPKKMYKLV
+6 MYKLV
-16 INGGIPLK
+16 INGGLPLN
-24 GSIRTSGSK
+24 GSIKTSGSK
-33 NATLPIFFSSI
+33 NATLPIFFASI
-44 LADGP
+44 LANGAL
-49 IKLSNT
+49 KLSNT

-70 MGSNFVL
+70 MGANFVL
-77 EENGSIFIDSSSL
+77 EEDGSIYIDSSNL
-90 TNLTAEYS
+90 TNLIAEYS

-104 ASILALGPML
+104 ASILTLGPML
-114 AKYKE
+114 SKYKK

-147 KIEVRNG
+147 KIEVKNG
-154 YIYAKTNGLLGAQIN
+154 YIFAEAKELIGTQIY
-169 FDLIS
+169 FDMIS

-180 IVMAA
+180 ILMAA
-185 SLAKGITTIN
+185 TLAKGITTIN

-201 EVTDLIRCLKKMG
+201 EVTDLISCLKKMG
-214 AKISGENTSSLV
+214 AKISGQNTSTLI
-226 IEGVDHL
+226 IEGVDSL
-233 SSVEYSICPDRIEA
+233 DGVNYNICPDRIEA

-266 EPDAMRAV
+266 EPDSMRAV

-290 SIKLDMKGKRPQP
+290 SIKLDMKGKRPKP

-327 VAEGSSTITETIFE
+327 IADGSSTITETIFE

-355 NLKLEGNTVVCKG
+355 NLNLEGNTVVCKG
-368 VKSLTGANLMA
+368 VKLLTGANLMA

-392 LAAQGSTKIERVYH
+392 LAANGLTSIERVYH

>member
-1 LKKCS
+1 
-6 QDPKKMYKLV
+6 MYKLV
-16 INGGIPLK
+16 INGGTPLNGVIK
-24 GSIRTSGSK
+24 TSGSK
-33 NATLPIFFSSI
+33 NATLPIFFASI
-44 LADGP
+44 LADEP
-49 IKLSNT
+49 LRLANT

-70 MGSNFVL
+70 MGSSFVL
-77 EENGSIFIDSSSL
+77 EEDSSISIDSSNL
-90 TNLTAEYS
+90 TNLTAEYE

-104 ASILALGPML
+104 ASILTLGPML
-114 AKYKE
+114 AKYKK
-119 AKISLPGGCAI
+119 ARISLPGGCAI

-137 HLDAL
+137 HLAAL

-147 KIEVRNG
+147 KIDVKNG
-154 YIYAKTNGLLGAQIN
+154 YIYASTNELIGANIN

-180 IVMAA
+180 IIMAA
-185 SLAKGITTIN
+185 TLAKGITTIN

-201 EVTDLIRCLKKMG
+201 EVTDLIYCLKKMG
-214 AKISGENTSSLV
+214 AKISGENTSTLIV
-226 IEGVDHL
+226 EGVNHL
-233 SSVEYSICPDRIEA
+233 SGIDYTICPDRIEA

-266 EPDAMRAV
+266 EPDSMRAV

-279 ETGADIQTNQN
+279 ETGADIQTNHN

-303 VNIRT
+303 VDIRT

-327 VAEGSSTITETIFE
+327 IADGSSTITETIFE

-368 VKSLTGANLMA
+368 VKLLTGANLMA

-392 LAAQGSTKIERVYH
+392 LAAQGTTTIERVYH

-420 LGADIERVQH
+420 LGANIERVQH